1 MSDKHDNTPPTEPKR
16 LGLLAQFAGP
26 DELIAAAEKVTDDG
40 YTRVEA
46 FSPFAVIGIDEA
58 LKAKKTILP
67 WIVLCMGLI
76 GGFKAIAMQL
86 YMNGVEGPWWLSGYE
101 FMISAKPGFSSIP
114 AFIPVTFEVIILLSA
129 FGAFFGMLIL
139 NKLPRLSNPL
149 FRSERFASATD
160 NGFFLF
166 VETDDPKYAG
176 AETEAYLTSVGA
188 TAVEGIDEVVEG
200 HTVPGF
206 IHLFGAAGATV
217 ALLIPLYIWM
227 TASTTSSVPRISIF
241 KDMESQAK
249 FKAQTTTGL
258 FGDGRAARKPI
269 DGTVMR
275 GSGKDDMRLY
285 YGVEPESN
293 LAGLFGE
300 SDLFFASYES
310 GKVPARFVADEEEGD
325 EEGDEEEGG
334 EEEAAEGDD
343 DSAEGAAED
352 GEAAAEPAEEPEK
365 NWTKTYP
372 ESLKLNQ
379 AFMDRGQQRYNIH
392 CAACHGLAGN
402 GDGLVSNRAKDVSG
416 ATWTLPTN
424 LHTEAV
430 ATQPV
435 GRVFDTIS
443 NGRRK
448 MPGYASHIDPKDRWA
463 IVLYIQALQRSQ
475 NASVE
480 DLPADKKR
488 ELSNRS

>member
-1 MSDKHDNTPPTEPKR
+1 MSDTHNTAVTEPKR
-16 LGLLAQFAGP
+16 LGVLAQFDGP

-40 YTRVEA
+40 YTKVEA

-67 WIVLCMGLI
+67 WIVLCLGLT
-76 GGFKAIAMQL
+76 GCVKALAMQL

-101 FMISAKPGFSSIP
+101 FLISAKPGFSSIP

-166 VETDDPKYAG
+166 VETSDPKYAG
-176 AETEAYLTSVGA
+176 AETEAYLTSIGA
-188 TAVEGIDEVVEG
+188 TAVEGVDEVTEG
-200 HTVPGF
+200 HSVPGF

-249 FKAQTTTGL
+249 SKAQTTSTL
-258 FGDGRAARKPI
+258 FGDGRAARQPI
-269 DGTVMR
+269 EGTVAY
-275 GSGKDDMRLY
+275 GSGKDDLRFY
-285 YGVEPESN
+285 QGVEPESN

-300 SDLFFASYES
+300 SDLYFASFKS
-310 GKVPARFVADEEEGD
+310 DKVKARFAADEEEA
-325 EEGDEEEGG
+325 
-334 EEEAAEGDD
+334 EEATEE
-343 DSAEGAAED
+343 SADG
-352 GEAAAEPAEEPEK
+352 GEAAAEPAQEEEK
-365 NWTKTYP
+365 NWTKTFP
-372 ESLKLNQ
+372 ESLKITKT
-379 AFMDRGQQRYNIH
+379 FIDRGEQRYNIH

-402 GDGLVSNRAKDVSG
+402 GDGLVSQRASKVSG
-416 ATWTLPTN
+416 ASWAPPTN

-435 GRVFDTIS
+435 GRIFDTIS

-448 MPGYASHIDPKDRWA
+448 MPGYREHISPEDRWA

-475 NASVE
+475 NASVD

-488 ELSNRS
+488 EIANRN